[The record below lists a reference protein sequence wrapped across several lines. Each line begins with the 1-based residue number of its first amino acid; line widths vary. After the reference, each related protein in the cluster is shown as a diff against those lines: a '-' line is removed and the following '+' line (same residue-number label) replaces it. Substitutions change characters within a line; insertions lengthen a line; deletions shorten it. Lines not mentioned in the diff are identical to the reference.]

1 MSSIQIDMND
11 TDGGWARELLR
22 AVRAGMRRIGTWWMA
37 GALLAAL
44 VPPLHAAQEKPKA
57 EDKPAAG
64 EKPKDPATKVTASQD
79 GFLIQSEDGA
89 FRLRIAGY
97 THADGRFYAGDED
110 ELGTSAFLLRRV
122 RPIVSGTF
130 ARIFDFT
137 IMPDFG
143 GGVAVLQDGFIEA
156 RYSEKARLRIG
167 KFKAPFGLERLQSAT
182 VILFVERAL
191 PSSLAPIRDV
201 GAQLHGELGRGVA
214 AYAVG
219 VFDGALDGGSVDT
232 DTNDGKDV
240 AGRVFLQPFKTSKAK
255 AAQGIGIGIAATT
268 GKQEGALP
276 ALRSP
281 GQLTFFSYATGV
293 VAGGTRTRLSPQAS
307 YANGPFRLIGEYV
320 RSSQDVRKGT
330 ETSRVTN
337 DGWQA
342 TAAFLLTGE
351 TPAAGVVSPKAPFE
365 KGKGW
370 GAFELAARY
379 SELDVDD
386 AVFARGLADP
396 DRSASKARAIGVG
409 LNWYLTKN
417 FKSVV
422 DYERTTFEGGRTG
435 GDRETENALLFRA
448 QVSF

>member
-1 MSSIQIDMND
+1 
-11 TDGGWARELLR
+11 
-22 AVRAGMRRIGTWWMA
+22 MRRTGTWWIA

-44 VPPLHAAQEKPKA
+44 VLPLHAAQEKPKA
-57 EDKPAAG
+57 EDKPPAD
-64 EKPKDPATKVTASQD
+64 EKPKEPATKVSAGKD

-97 THADGRFYAGDED
+97 AHADGRFYAGDED
-110 ELGTSAFLLRRV
+110 QLGTNAFLLRRV
-122 RPIVSGTF
+122 RPIVSGTLG
-130 ARIFDFT
+130 RIFDFT

-143 GGVAVLQDGFIEA
+143 GGVAVLQDGYLEA
-156 RYSEKARLRIG
+156 RYSEKARLRVG

-182 VILFVERAL
+182 VILFAERAL

-201 GAQLHGELGRGVA
+201 GVQLHGELGGGVA
-214 AYAVG
+214 AYALG
-219 VFDGALDGGSVDT
+219 VFDGALDGASVDT

-240 AGRVFLQPFKTSKAK
+240 AGRLFLQPFKTSKAK
-255 AAQGIGIGIAATT
+255 AAQGIGIGIAAST
-268 GKQEGALP
+268 GKQEGLLLP
-276 ALRSP
+276 LFRTP
-281 GQLTFFSYATGV
+281 GQLVFFNYAAGV
-293 VAGGTRTRLSPQAS
+293 TADGTRTRVSPQAS

-320 RSSQDVRKGT
+320 RSSQDVRRES

-337 DGWQA
+337 DAWQA
-342 TAAFLLTGE
+342 TAAFILTGE
-351 TPAAGVVSPKAPFE
+351 TPAGGVVSPKAPFE

-396 DRSASKARAIGVG
+396 VRSASRAKAIGLG

-417 FKSVV
+417 FKYVA
-422 DYERTTFEGGRTG
+422 DYERTTFEGGRAG